1 MHKITS
7 TYFGVCIMYLQE
19 QSESRK
25 EETSDND
32 APSNKVGKS
41 TKSKG
46 KNKKPK
52 KGAYSEKKKRD
63 KKRKKKSQAIGAS
76 KEGKEDTIEGEKKK
90 KSKEKKSKKSN
101 EGNTKSNTEPT
112 GTNEDGH
119 KKIDEDK
126 GTEIA
131 SEESQNHLDRDQS
144 RTKHIDNAPRIE
156 DSISS
161 VLPEG
166 SSNEKLLR
174 EMVSQSGVQQHDKQS
189 EDGSS
194 TQGSSGDFTES
205 PVENAEQ
212 QRLAQDQQ
220 LNKGASKGRNSSGLS
235 AEEMAMMPA
244 PRVGRMEAFKG
255 FIARHLNFDEKSKN
269 QASAI

>member
-32 APSNKVGKS
+32 APSNEVGKS

-131 SEESQNHLDRDQS
+131 ESQNHLDRDQS